1 MNYLIYCLPALGW
14 GLMPI
19 ISKKAGGSPVE
30 QLLGTTV
37 TAFGISIILSF
48 LTGVEYTLTGA
59 ISALISG
66 SFWAGGQYLQF
77 KALKTGSVSIVMP
90 LSNGT
95 QLVFTS
101 LAAGILLR
109 EWQSMRQSLVTLL
122 LLLVILAA
130 IYLITMN
137 QKKDTEQKTVSLQ
150 TMIMICTSSLCLM
163 GYMITTSLFHVEGL
177 QIFLPQ
183 AFAMFL
189 SSCVIAKFDPGKQEL
204 SRVSRNVLTGIFW
217 TIANVSL
224 FYIVTQLG
232 VGLSYTISQLCIFVS
247 IIGGILL
254 LKEKKTKVEVMHTII
269 GMVMFFSAILGLSQF
284 K

>member
-48 LTGVEYTLTGA
+48 LTGVEYTLTGTIA
-59 ISALISG
+59 ALISG

>member
-48 LTGVEYTLTGA
+48 LTGVEYTLTGTIA
-59 ISALISG
+59 ALISG

-77 KALKTGSVSIVMP
+77 KALKTGSVSVVMP

-189 SSCVIAKFDPGKQEL
+189 SSCVIAKFNPGKQEL
-204 SRVSRNVLTGIFW
+204 SRISRNVLTGIFW

-254 LKEKKTKVEVMHTII
+254 LKEKKSKVEVMHTII

>member
-48 LTGVEYTLTGA
+48 LTGVEYTLTG
-59 ISALISG
+59 
-66 SFWAGGQYLQF
+66 
-77 KALKTGSVSIVMP
+77 SVSVVMP

-204 SRVSRNVLTGIFW
+204 SRISRNVLTGIFW

-232 VGLSYTISQLCIFVS
+232 VGLSYTISQLCIFVVS
-247 IIGGILL
+247 IIGGGLL
-254 LKEKKTKVEVMHTII
+254 LKEKKSKVEVMHTII

>member
-48 LTGVEYTLTGA
+48 LTGVEYTLTGTIA
-59 ISALISG
+59 ALISG
-66 SFWAGGQYLQF
+66 SFWTGGQYLQF

>member
-101 LAAGILLR
+101 LAAGILLP

-137 QKKDTEQKTVSLQ
+137 QKKGTEQKTVSLQ

>member
-59 ISALISG
+59 IAALISG

-77 KALKTGSVSIVMP
+77 RALTTGSVSVVMP

-150 TMIMICTSSLCLM
+150 NMIMICTSSLCLM
-163 GYMITTSLFHVEGL
+163 GYMITISLFHVEGL

>member
-189 SSCVIAKFDPGKQEL
+189 SSCVIAKFEPGKQEL

>member
-48 LTGVEYTLTGA
+48 LTGVEYTLTGTIA
-59 ISALISG
+59 ALISG

-77 KALKTGSVSIVMP
+77 KALKTGSVSVVMP

-204 SRVSRNVLTGIFW
+204 SRISRNVLTGIFW

-254 LKEKKTKVEVMHTII
+254 LKEKKSKVEVMHTII

>member
-48 LTGVEYTLTGA
+48 LTGVEYTLTGTIA
-59 ISALISG
+59 ALISG

-204 SRVSRNVLTGIFW
+204 SRISRNVLTGIFW

-254 LKEKKTKVEVMHTII
+254 LKEKKSKVEVMHTII

>member
-137 QKKDTEQKTVSLQ
+137 QKKDTEQKTVSSQ

>member
-48 LTGVEYTLTGA
+48 LTGVEYTLTGTIA
-59 ISALISG
+59 ALISG

-224 FYIVTQLG
+224 FYIVTPLG